1 MAQRRK
7 PIPKTQHEIATG
19 KAKSVNRGK
28 QIKRDDKTTN
38 FYLGLYDIDEAVQY
52 YFDNIIKPTVVDNE
66 ESVKVPVLYG
76 NPARWK
82 SVQKSGYARDVKGKL
97 IIPLIM
103 YRRSSVAKNREFASK
118 IDANNPQLF
127 YDVFRKKYNK
137 KNKYDKFNVLHGRT
151 PSRES
156 YNIVVPDYVTL
167 SYDCII
173 WTDYVQHMNKLI
185 ESINYSSDSYWG
197 DPERY
202 KFKASISDYS
212 ITTDTPQGTDR
223 MVRASFAITM
233 NGYIIPDALN
243 KELTQ
248 SSIKSYS
255 TSRIIM
261 ELKEIDDIKDIPRDS

>member
-1 MAQRRK
+1 
-7 PIPKTQHEIATG
+7 
-19 KAKSVNRGK
+19 
-28 QIKRDDKTTN
+28 
-38 FYLGLYDIDEAVQY
+38 
-52 YFDNIIKPTVVDNE
+52 
-66 ESVKVPVLYG
+66 
-76 NPARWK
+76 
-82 SVQKSGYARDVKGKL
+82 
-97 IIPLIM
+97 
-103 YRRSSVAKNREFASK
+103 
-118 IDANNPQLF
+118 
-127 YDVFRKKYNK
+127 
-137 KNKYDKFNVLHGRT
+137 
-151 PSRES
+151 
-156 YNIVVPDYVTL
+156 
-167 SYDCII
+167 
-173 WTDYVQHMNKLI
+173 MNKLI